1 MLPRMNAATLAFAL
15 SYVAA
20 MAASVTMVLYAK
32 DVRARGETSNPH
44 TSGMMIVANLL
55 KAPLTVREWQD
66 NKTTY
71 TLLLL
76 VGVGVANIIWA
87 TAFYYSV

>member
-1 MLPRMNAATLAFAL
+1 MNIATLAFAL

-20 MAASVTMVLYAK
+20 MAASVTMVVYAK
-32 DVRARGETSNPH
+32 NVRARGETQNPH
-44 TSGMMIVANLL
+44 TSGLMIVANLL
-55 KAPLTVREWQD
+55 KAPLTVHEWRD
-66 NKTTY
+66 HKSTY

-87 TAFYYSV
+87 AAFYYSV